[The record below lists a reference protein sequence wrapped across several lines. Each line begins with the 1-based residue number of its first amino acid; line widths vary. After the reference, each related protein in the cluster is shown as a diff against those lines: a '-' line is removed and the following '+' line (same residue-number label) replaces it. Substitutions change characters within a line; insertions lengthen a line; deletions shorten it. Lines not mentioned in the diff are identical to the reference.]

1 MEPRHLEI
9 AHDLMEDIDEGRYP
23 PGAALP
29 TEDKLM
35 GRYGTSRN
43 TVRRALQELTSRGRI
58 DVKQGS
64 GSTVRSYAPVTHLAG
79 GSADGEDDEHYAS
92 YVERVEAERDA
103 EPHQRLRVM
112 VEAAGDAVAELL
124 GLGAGD
130 DRSVVIRR
138 CDRYLNGRLWQR
150 QMAYYPRFLT
160 LENPKGAE
168 LVGPEDIQ
176 GGVRALLEEMGY
188 PQTGSWDVIGARMPS
203 LKEST
208 LFSVGPG
215 VPLMVHDRLAYSGD
229 RPLRLIRTLMPADR
243 HQLLYREGELS
254 PEALRTGMGVNVHD
268 R

>member
-64 GSTVRSYAPVTHLAG
+64 GSTVRSYDPVTHLAA
-79 GSADGEDDEHYAS
+79 GSASDDTEHRAPQA
-92 YVERVEAERDA
+92 EPGAERDA

-124 GLGAGD
+124 GLGEGD

-138 CDRYLNGRLWQR
+138 CDRYLGGRLWQR
-150 QMAYYPRFLT
+150 QMAYYPRSLT
-160 LENPKGAE
+160 ADTPKGSE
-168 LVGPEDIQ
+168 LVSPEDIP
-176 GGVRALLEEMGY
+176 GGARTLLEEMGH
-188 PQTGSWDVIGARMPS
+188 PQTGSWDVIGAKMPS

-208 LFSVGPG
+208 LFSIGPG

-229 RPLRLIRTLMPADR
+229 RPIRLIRTLMPADR
-243 HQLLYREGELS
+243 HQLLYHEGELP